1 MANYVLDES
10 GFRNNKEPD
19 TNISTYFVKTDY
31 IHEFFNSS
39 LLPKTTFNLITH
51 NSDHNINHNH
61 SKYLEYIFL
70 NKWFAQNVNH
80 EHSKLIP
87 IPIGIA
93 NEEWPHG
100 DTKTL
105 QLVIDK
111 SCKKKRLMY
120 SNFNLSTNTKQREYC
135 LQYIKPEYVENNVT
149 FETYLQHTAESYFS
163 ICPLGNGIDS
173 HRIWESLYLRTVPIV
188 EETYNISYL
197 QRSLNLP
204 IVIIKKWNELPNL
217 DLNIKLYNNLIDSF
231 NSNILTTTN
240 SMLL

>member
-1 MANYVLDES
+1 
-10 GFRNNKEPD
+10 
-19 TNISTYFVKTDY
+19 
-31 IHEFFNSS
+31 
-39 LLPKTTFNLITH
+39 
-51 NSDHNINHNH
+51 
-61 SKYLEYIFL
+61 
-70 NKWFAQNVNH
+70 
-80 EHSKLIP
+80 
-87 IPIGIA
+87 
-93 NEEWPHG
+93 
-100 DTKTL
+100 
-105 QLVIDK
+105 
-111 SCKKKRLMY
+111 MY